1 MNASKRFLYNLL
13 SSGFKI
19 ETDVLD
25 TFLMNH
31 LQNYPVL
38 IKIVKYICT
47 LQHGQSAIERG
58 FSVNDLMLLENML
71 QSSLVNRRLVYD
83 AVKNL
88 KSLSDIEIDNKMMKQ
103 CR

>member
-47 LQHGQSAIERG
+47 LRHGQSAIERG

-88 KSLSDIEIDNKMMKQ
+88 ESLSDIEIDNKMMKQ